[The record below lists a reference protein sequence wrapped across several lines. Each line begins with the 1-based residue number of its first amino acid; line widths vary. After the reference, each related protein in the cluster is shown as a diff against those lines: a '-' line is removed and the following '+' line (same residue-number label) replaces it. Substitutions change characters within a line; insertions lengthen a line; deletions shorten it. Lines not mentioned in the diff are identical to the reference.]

1 MDLFTLRSIECRLII
16 LLLIPSVIPCTI
28 LKPFSSSTK
37 ERDLL
42 PLLYILLAN
51 LELVT
56 AYLDAFME
64 EAVQHSHEVRERQC
78 CEDPP
83 LPVGIDTLGADRA
96 WQPRQVLRGRLL
108 QPIGHCTETDVEGT
122 STITT
127 SNSVSLKFK
136 FKIVDRR
143 AN

>member
-16 LLLIPSVIPCTI
+16 LLLITSVIPCTI
-28 LKPFSSSTK
+28 LKPFSSLTKDRVRSTAP
-37 ERDLL
+37 R
-42 PLLYILLAN
+42 LLYILLTN

-83 LPVGIDTLGADRA
+83 LPVGVDTLGADRA
-96 WQPRQVLRGRLL
+96 
-108 QPIGHCTETDVEGT
+108 
-122 STITT
+122 
-127 SNSVSLKFK
+127 
-136 FKIVDRR
+136 
-143 AN
+143 

>member
-1 MDLFTLRSIECRLII
+1 
-16 LLLIPSVIPCTI
+16 
-28 LKPFSSSTK
+28 
-37 ERDLL
+37 
-42 PLLYILLAN
+42 
-51 LELVT
+51 
-56 AYLDAFME
+56 ME

-83 LPVGIDTLGADRA
+83 LPVGVDTLGADRA

-127 SNSVSLKFK
+127 SSSVSLKFK
-136 FKIVDRR
+136 FKIVDSRT
-143 AN
+143 NY